1 MMATYFTVEKAN
13 AALVLIRPLMGQL
26 LEIHQ
31 AILEKQPDLEPIL
44 QKILGNGGSSL
55 ASEVAMEVAEMQDLV
70 LQIQST
76 GALFKDLSSGL
87 VDFLSKREGR
97 DVFLCWRFGEDS
109 VRYWHDLDAGFA
121 GRQPVE

>member
-1 MMATYFTVEKAN
+1 MATYFTVEKAN

-26 LEIHQ
+26 LEIRQ

>member
-1 MMATYFTVEKAN
+1 MATYFTVEQAN

-26 LEIHQ
+26 LEIRQ
-31 AILEKQPDLEPIL
+31 AILTKQPDLEPML

-97 DVFLCWRFGEDS
+97 DVYLCWRFGEDG
-109 VRYWHDLDAGFA
+109 VGYWHDLDAGFA
-121 GRQPVE
+121 GRQPI

>member
-1 MMATYFTVEKAN
+1 MATYFTVEQAN

-26 LEIHQ
+26 LEIREV
-31 AILEKQPDLEPIL
+31 ILSKQPDLEPML
-44 QKILGNGGSSL
+44 QKALGNGGSSL

-97 DVFLCWRFGEDS
+97 DIYLCWRFGEEE
-109 VRYWHDLDAGFA
+109 VRYWHDLDTGFA
-121 GRQPVE
+121 GRQPL

>member
-1 MMATYFTVEKAN
+1 MATYFTVEQAN

-26 LEIHQ
+26 LEIREV
-31 AILEKQPDLEPIL
+31 ILSKQPDLEPML
-44 QKILGNGGSSL
+44 QKALGNGGSSL
-55 ASEVAMEVAEMQDLV
+55 ASEVAMDVAEMQDLV

-97 DVFLCWRFGEDS
+97 DIYLCWRFGEEE
-109 VRYWHDLDAGFA
+109 VEYWHDLDAGFA
-121 GRQPVE
+121 GRQPI

>member
-1 MMATYFTVEKAN
+1 MATYFTVDQAN

-26 LEIHQ
+26 LEIRQ
-31 AILEKQPDLEPIL
+31 VILSKQPELEPML
-44 QKILGNGGSSL
+44 QKALGNGGSSL

-76 GALFKDLSSGL
+76 GALFKDVNSGL

-97 DVFLCWRFGEDS
+97 DVFLCWRFGEEE

-121 GRQPVE
+121 GRQPI

>member
-26 LEIHQ
+26 LEIRQ

>member
-1 MMATYFTVEKAN
+1 MATYFTVDQAN

-26 LEIHQ
+26 LEIRQ
-31 AILEKQPDLEPIL
+31 VILSKQPELEPML
-44 QKILGNGGSSL
+44 QKALGNGGSSL

-76 GALFKDLSSGL
+76 GALFKDVNSGL
-87 VDFLSKREGR
+87 VDFLSKREGM
-97 DVFLCWRFGEDS
+97 DVFLCWRFGEEE

-121 GRQPVE
+121 GRQPI